1 MKSKKTKAGK
11 KLPGQCLKTHI
22 SANNHDF
29 RGSCVCSGY
38 SISVP
43 FAVAGD
49 LACIAID
56 AVSSHS
62 PRGFGRIK
70 ELIEP
75 STHRIIP
82 LCPFVTECG
91 SCEGAFIDYNYQIQL
106 KKKILAELMG
116 RSAEFKPSPDRY
128 GWRSKAKFIA
138 AAGPHGKTILGSYKP
153 DSHDVFE
160 MNDCV
165 ILTEEIRRVLPEL
178 IDASAGIPPYNES
191 TGEGILRSV
200 MVKSGDGVVVAFITA
215 HMPPPGMIE
224 TMKSLLGKEGIIGV
238 SLNINPEKTNRLA
251 GKEEILLAGEKH
263 VRVKLPG
270 GFQYCDAVS
279 FSQANTL
286 VAFEAYS
293 YIVELAKGKRS
304 VFEIFAGSGGISIS
318 LANEGFEV
326 TALEINPFL
335 TSAGRCA
342 SKKVNFITGDAGDIG
357 LINNILNSNHFDVI
371 VVNPP
376 RGGLDGVT
384 VEAIVDSDVN
394 FIIYM
399 SCNPFTLKRDADI
412 LASSG
417 FEITNLRGFDMFPDS
432 HHFET
437 VAAFVRP

>member
-1 MKSKKTKAGK
+1 MKSKKTKAGR

-29 RGSCVCSGY
+29 RGSCICSGY
-38 SISVP
+38 AISVP

-49 LACIAID
+49 VAHIVID

-62 PRGFGRIK
+62 PRGFGRIAD
-70 ELIEP
+70 LNEP
-75 STHRIIP
+75 SIHRITP

-106 KKKILAELMG
+106 KKKLLGELFN
-116 RSAEFKPSPDRY
+116 RNAEFVPSKNRY

-138 AAGPHGKTILGSYKP
+138 TAGPDDKTILGSYKP

-160 MNDCV
+160 MLDCV
-165 ILTEEIRRVLPEL
+165 ILTDEIRRVLPEL
-178 IDASAGIPPYNES
+178 RKTVAQIPAYNES

-200 MVKSGDGVVVAFITA
+200 MLKSGEGVVITFITA
-215 HMPPPGMIE
+215 VMPSPGIIE
-224 TMKSLLGKEGIIGV
+224 DMKSLMGKDGVIGV

-251 GKEEILLAGEKH
+251 GKEEILLAGERL
-263 VRVKLPG
+263 VRVSVPG

-279 FSQANTL
+279 FSQANSS

-293 YIVELAKGKRS
+293 YIIELAVGKSS

-318 LANEGFEV
+318 LAEAGFDV

-335 TSAGRCA
+335 TSAGRLS
-342 SKKVNFITGDAGDIG
+342 SKKVNFITGDAGDSG
-357 LINNILNSNHFDVI
+357 LINNILNSKSFDVI

-376 RGGLDGVT
+376 RGGLDRAT

-399 SCNPFTLKRDADI
+399 SCNPFTLKRDTDL
-412 LASSG
+412 LATSG
-417 FEITNLRGFDMFPDS
+417 FELARLRGFDMFPDS

-437 VAAFVRP
+437 VAGFIRP